1 MSAATQPATTEKHG
15 QSYANSIAEVAIE
28 LTESQEDPLMP
39 EVTTASREP
48 CATCGTTLW
57 VEAVFTNNTL
67 VCGDCAR
74 EIRKVQESPP
84 MVPTASQRAQLDLW
98 IHPKGAANHG

>member
-1 MSAATQPATTEKHG
+1 MTSTA
-15 QSYANSIAEVAIE
+15 
-28 LTESQEDPLMP
+28 
-39 EVTTASREP
+39 TASREP
-48 CATCGTTLW
+48 CVTRGTTLW

-84 MVPTASQRAQLDLW
+84 MPPNAREQLLLEQWIAPQGRA
-98 IHPKGAANHG
+98 P